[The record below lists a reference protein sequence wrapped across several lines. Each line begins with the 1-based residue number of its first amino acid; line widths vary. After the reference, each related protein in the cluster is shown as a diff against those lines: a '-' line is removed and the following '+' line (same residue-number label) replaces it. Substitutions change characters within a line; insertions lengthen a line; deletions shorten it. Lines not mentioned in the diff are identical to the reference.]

1 MTLEKRLRKEK
12 KRLDRIALRDPR
24 TKEQM
29 ANRMKWERLY
39 SIIRKRY
46 DDKNMSEL

>member
-29 ANRMKWERLY
+29 IARMRGERLY
-39 SIIRKRY
+39 CIIRRRY
-46 DDKNMSEL
+46 DDKNMPQL

>member
-29 ANRMKWERLY
+29 ASRMRWERLY
-39 SIIRKRY
+39 SIIRRRY

>member
-24 TKEQM
+24 TREQV
-29 ANRMKWERLY
+29 AARIRWERL
-39 SIIRKRY
+39 SNIIHRRY
-46 DDKNMSEL
+46 DK